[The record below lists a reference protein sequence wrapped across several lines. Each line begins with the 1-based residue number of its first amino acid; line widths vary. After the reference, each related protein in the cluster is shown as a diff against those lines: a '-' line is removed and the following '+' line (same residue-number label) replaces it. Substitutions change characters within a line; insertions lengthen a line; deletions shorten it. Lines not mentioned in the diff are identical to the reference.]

1 MSDGHRRL
9 SMVVDLRMP
18 AARNRTVLL
27 ALAPFVIGACLALSQ
42 PSAAVAQLSQPF
54 WSSYGRDA
62 QHSAL
67 STVGGQPL
75 TRVRWQTAIDLQ
87 PQYINNDLLIHY
99 GSPLLTQADT
109 VIIPIKVHATDR
121 FRLDGRRTS
130 DGKVRWRQLSNYRLP
145 PHDWLPSFSPV
156 LTVTGKLWLPAGG
169 GSVLY
174 RTQLDARGGHATR
187 IAFYGT
193 QSYRSHRRAYLDNVF
208 INTPL
213 TADGTGTIFFGFQ
226 VTGATPTGL
235 QSGIARITDSGLGF
249 SVPAATAAAD
259 ASITKVAHNSA
270 PALSNDGS
278 MLYVAVNNGN
288 GLGSAV
294 GYLLALDSQT
304 LATVAAVRLKDPV
317 SGDDANIHD
326 DATSSPTVGP
336 DGDVYFGV
344 LENPFPSNNDRGWL
358 LHFDAM
364 LNPKGAPGAFGWDD
378 TATIVPASMV
388 PSYAGSSAYLLMTK
402 YNNYAGIGSG
412 DGVNRLAILDP
423 NDQMTDPISG
433 ATVMREVLTIAG
445 VTPDAGAGPS
455 FPAAVREWCIN
466 NAVVD
471 PLSKSI
477 VANSEDGK
485 LYRWDM
491 ASNTLSE
498 TLVLTPGIGEAYTP
512 TLIGPDGTVYAI
524 NNATLFA
531 VGQ

>member
-1 MSDGHRRL
+1 
-9 SMVVDLRMP
+9 MP
-18 AARNRTVLL
+18 TACNRS
-27 ALAPFVIGACLALSQ
+27 ACL
-42 PSAAVAQLSQPF
+42 SAAHIAAGAWLLGLLLPATAGAQLSQPF

-62 QHSAL
+62 QHSAQ
-67 STVGGQPL
+67 STVAGQPL
-75 TRVRWQTAIDLQ
+75 TRIRWQTAIDLH
-87 PQYINNDLLIHY
+87 PQYVDNDLLIHY

-109 VIIPIKVHATDR
+109 IIVPTKVGVTDR

-130 DGKVRWRQLSNYRLP
+130 DGKLRWRQQTNYRPP
-145 PHDWLPSFSPV
+145 PHDWMPSFSPV
-156 LTVTGKLWLPAGG
+156 LSATGKLWVPAGG
-169 GSVLY
+169 GTVLY
-174 RTQLDARGGHATR
+174 RTRIDVRGGRTNR
-187 IAFYGT
+187 VAFYGT
-193 QSYRSHRRAYLDNVF
+193 RSYRTHRRAYLEHVF

-213 TADGTGTIFFGFQ
+213 TADATGNIFFGFQ

-249 SVPAATAAAD
+249 SVSAATAAAD
-259 ASITKVAHNSA
+259 GGITKVAHNSA

-278 MLYVAVNNGN
+278 IVYVAVNNGD
-288 GLGSAV
+288 GRGSGV
-294 GYLLALDSQT
+294 GYLLALNSQT
-304 LATVAAVRLKDPV
+304 LATVAAARLKDPV
-317 SGDDANIHD
+317 SGNDANVHD
-326 DATSSPTVGP
+326 DATSSPSVGP

-378 TATIVPASMV
+378 TATVVPATMV
-388 PSYAGSSAYLLMTK
+388 PSYAGASAYLLMTK

-412 DGVNRLAILDP
+412 DGINRLAILDP

-433 ATVMREVLTIAG
+433 ATVMREVLTIVG
-445 VTPDAGAGPS
+445 VTPDSAAGPS
-455 FPAAVREWCIN
+455 FPGAVREWCIN

-471 PLSKSI
+471 APSKSI

-491 ASNTLSE
+491 TTNTLSE